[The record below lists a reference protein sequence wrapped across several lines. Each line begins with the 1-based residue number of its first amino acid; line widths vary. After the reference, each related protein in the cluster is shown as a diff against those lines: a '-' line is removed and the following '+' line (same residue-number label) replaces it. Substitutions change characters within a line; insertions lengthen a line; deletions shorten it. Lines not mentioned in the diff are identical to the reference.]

1 VVPTRDGP
9 DTSSAAADE
18 LGTAEVF
25 AALARSLAEL
35 GAMRPTLEQLV
46 TCAVDLVPCDWAAVA
61 AADHLGSQPAR
72 HSAGTDEDLMQTVAE
87 IAGSIGTSPGWDAF
101 KRGTVEYSRDL
112 TTEGRYGS
120 YPSEMVA
127 RTPIRSVLSFGLRL
141 RDKPLGV
148 LTFYGHVPDA
158 FDECAQTR
166 AALLAEHATIAID
179 AATAAYRA
187 ETLRAALETN
197 RSIGAA
203 IGILVERHKV
213 SPEQAFDL
221 LRVVSQ
227 RSNRRLA
234 DLADEL
240 VRTGHVSAAA
250 HVPASE
256 HVPASDQ
263 QGAG

>member
-1 VVPTRDGP
+1 M
-9 DTSSAAADE
+9 SSAAAAGD

-46 TCAVDLVPCDWAAVA
+46 SRAVDLVPCDWAAVA
-61 AADHLGSQPAR
+61 AAEHLSRRPAR
-72 HSAGTDEDLMQTVAE
+72 HSAGTDEELMRTVAA

-101 KRGTVEYSRDL
+101 KRGTVEYSPDL

-127 RTPIRSVLSFGLRL
+127 RTPIRSVLSFGLQL
-141 RDKPLGV
+141 HDKPLGV
-148 LTFYGHVPDA
+148 LTLYSRGLDA
-158 FDECAQTR
+158 FDEGAQTR
-166 AALLAEHATIAID
+166 GALLAEHATIAID
-179 AATAAYRA
+179 AATVACRA
-187 ETLRAALETN
+187 ETLRTALETN

-203 IGILVERHKV
+203 VGILVERHKV

-221 LRVVSQ
+221 LKVVSQ

-240 VRTGHVSAAA
+240 VRTGRVS
-250 HVPASE
+250 P
-256 HVPASDQ
+256 SD
-263 QGAG
+263 